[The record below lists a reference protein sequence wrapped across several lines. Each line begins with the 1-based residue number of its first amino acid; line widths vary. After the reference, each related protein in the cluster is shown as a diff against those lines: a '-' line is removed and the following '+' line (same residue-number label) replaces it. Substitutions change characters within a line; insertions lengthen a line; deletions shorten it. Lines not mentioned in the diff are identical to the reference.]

1 MDEINALLD
10 SKIRMQQM
18 SAALQKISVPDS
30 AEKLCDIIYE
40 LGSKR

>member
-1 MDEINALLD
+1 MDEINALLEN
-10 SKIRMQQM
+10 KARMQQM

-30 AEKLCDIIYE
+30 AERLCDIIFE